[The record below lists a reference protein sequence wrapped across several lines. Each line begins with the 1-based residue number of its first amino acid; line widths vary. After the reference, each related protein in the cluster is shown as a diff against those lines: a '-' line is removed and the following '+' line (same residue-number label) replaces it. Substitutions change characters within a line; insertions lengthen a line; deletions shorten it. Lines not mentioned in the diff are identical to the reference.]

1 MSITQ
6 IPLKDPDPP
15 SPTPRPDG
23 SDLYEAHRWESAYRD
38 FDADRVPHLLIELQD
53 DLARSRV
60 REAAWISIIFHLV
73 VILLILS
80 EPGLEKW
87 LGKWLPRRSIVAVS
101 SADMSRQKELTY
113 LELPP
118 DAQKLSKRPNSN
130 IISDKDRI
138 AMSHKAHLDPKELKK
153 ILDSAR
159 PGTPGPSVPPV
170 PQPQAQPPA
179 AAPNAAPQGQQQA
192 QQQPP
197 AAAPP
202 APNAQRQIAKLQPPP
217 VAAMPKPTFGGAMS
231 AESAIQQAARAALQN
246 RGATASGEG
255 GNYGLGLG
263 QHPSQVLGPA
273 EVLSDTMGVD
283 FGPYLQRVV
292 QEVREHWYNIIPPV
306 AQPPIMKQGK
316 LAIEFAIL
324 KDGSVAG
331 MQLVATSNDVAL
343 DRAAWGGITGS
354 NPFPPL
360 PPQFGGKYLAL
371 RFYFFY
377 NPSKSDLQ

>member
-1 MSITQ
+1 MPITQ
-6 IPLKDPDPP
+6 IPLKDPNPP
-15 SPTPRPDG
+15 SSSPRPDG
-23 SDLYEAHRWESAYRD
+23 SDLYEARNWESAYRD

-80 EPGLEKW
+80 EPNLEKW
-87 LGKWLPRRSIVAVS
+87 LGKWLPRRAVVAIS
-101 SADMSRQKELTY
+101 PADMARHKELTY
-113 LELPP
+113 LELPK
-118 DAQKLSKRPNSN
+118 DEQKLTKRPNTN
-130 IISDKDRI
+130 TISDKDRI
-138 AMSHKAHLDPKELKK
+138 AMSHKAHLDPKELRK

-170 PQPQAQPPA
+170 PQAQPPA
-179 AAPNAAPQGQQQA
+179 AAQNAPPQPQQQA

-197 AAAPP
+197 PP
-202 APNAQRQIAKLQPPP
+202 APPSAQRQIAKLQPP
-217 VAAMPKPTFGGAMS
+217 AAAKPKVSFGGTMS
-231 AESAIQQAARAALQN
+231 AESSIQQAARAALEN
-246 RGATASGEG
+246 RGVPASGEG
-255 GNYGLGLG
+255 GDYGLGQG
-263 QHPSQVLGPA
+263 QRGTQILGPA

-292 QEVREHWYNIIPPV
+292 QEVRLHWYTLIPEV
-306 AQPPIMKQGK
+306 ARPPIMKQGK

-324 KDGSVAG
+324 KDGNVAG
-331 MQLVATSNDVAL
+331 MKLVATSNDVAL
-343 DRAAWGGITGS
+343 DRAAWGGITSS

-360 PPQFGGKYLAL
+360 PPQFGGQYLAL

-377 NPSKSDLQ
+377 NPSKNDLE